1 MFAINN
7 CSDEELK
14 EMGLKARGDIIALRA
29 FCKAPF
35 ASCSKQKLNELKM
48 AVRQNNRVA
57 TPAPKSKE
65 KTISLGWLHY
75 CEKEKRFQYVPVRA
89 KSGGG
94 SRTVKVKDT
103 MNKQELLEKL
113 KNVFCPEVMTPFG
126 SRSMLKFEVGKFD
139 ETIIE
144 DKISIDGVLVDFT
157 VRGFIKKFELSKAR
171 FYLLSK
177 PLKSKKWNIFHG
189 DDDGDDFQEWEN
201 DLPDIATLIPK
212 KQKRSI
218 ENLSDNETQIQL
230 ENILETT
237 LPGGLVNLSGE
248 KSSFSSGQIQIYNEN
263 ARDTDTIKT
272 TETENDKSRQSRTT
286 GLIGTTQDRA
296 L

>member
-1 MFAINN
+1 MDVFAINN
-7 CSDEELK
+7 CSDEELE
-14 EMGLKARGDIIALRA
+14 EMGLKPRDNIIALRA
-29 FCKAPF
+29 FCKAWL
-35 ASCSKQKLNELKM
+35 ASSSEQKLNELKM

-65 KTISLGWLHY
+65 KTIYLGWLHY
-75 CEKEKRFQYVPVRA
+75 RKKQKRFQYVPVRA

-144 DKISIDGVLVDFT
+144 DKISIDGILVDFT
-157 VRGFIKKFELSKAR
+157 VGGFIKRFELSKAR

-177 PLKSKKWNIFHG
+177 QLKSKKWNMFHG
-189 DDDGDDFQEWEN
+189 DDDDDDFEEWEN

-212 KQKRSI
+212 KRKRSI
-218 ENLSDNETQIQL
+218 ENLSDNEIQIQL
-230 ENILETT
+230 ENKLETT
-237 LPGGLVNLSGE
+237 LPGGLVILSGE
-248 KSSFSSGQIQIYNEN
+248 KSSFHLDRVKYITRTPETPIQLKQLKLKM
-263 ARDTDTIKT
+263 IKVVIP
-272 TETENDKSRQSRTT
+272 EQ
-286 GLIGTTQDRA
+286 QV
-296 L
+296 